1 MKHKGFTL
9 IELLAV
15 IVILAIIAL
24 MVTPMIQDLIE
35 SSRYASAV
43 DSALA
48 YVAGAN
54 SQAASDTGIGGFED
68 FSLNLTEED
77 SLETGITDEEL
88 AKIKY
93 KGKGPTY
100 VYLHFDTKSKQ
111 VSDAKFCI
119 WGFSI
124 DYDNQNG
131 ASKSDISY
139 CGETEPEGEVSCDV
153 LRGNTYDDTTTFKI
167 NNVEDLVCI
176 SEMAKTKTFE
186 GKTIYLIK
194 DIDFNED
201 SSYENPNGTDFG
213 DINGNGNIE
222 GLKTELTTASG
233 FYPIGSSTVPFKGLF
248 EGYAKSI
255 SNLMINRTQDNVGL
269 FGYNQGTIRGFTIF
283 SNITGNGNVGGLV
296 GNNSGTVNEIAISS
310 NVEAAGSNCGGV
322 VGVTSNNSIIK
333 SVLVK
338 AATVKSSSGTG
349 GILGYGTKVTL
360 TGIIEGGTV
369 TGNHFPGIIAGRNS
383 TGSYTGYYASGRI
396 SGTTGN
402 YNGGGYAYVLRD
414 EILNAYDK
422 VLDTYIGGDND
433 DSGYYFDYES
443 DDSSNI
449 VIKRVTKNPI
459 KFTLKGHG
467 TETDPYIIDNYNHY
481 KEATTLAGDG
491 NSYKF
496 KITEDID
503 FSGKHYYAL
512 GTNGNTFN
520 SDISGDMHTLSNIA
534 FNCAENCGLISQN
547 SKTIEGLNLNNITI
561 TSGNDNVGSLVGYNT
576 GMIKGINVSNVVLTG
591 NGNVG
596 GIVGNNNGT
605 VNEIAISSNV
615 EAAGSNCGGV
625 VGVTSNNSIIKSV
638 LVKAATVKSSS
649 GTGGILGYG
658 TKVTLTGIIEG
669 GTVTGNHFPGIIAG
683 RNSTGSYTG
692 YYASGRI
699 SGTTGNYNG
708 GGIGYTL
715 VPPTTVTYSNTEID
729 SLTYYNNVGV
739 LDTVINGD
747 DDNSGYY
754 MQYNDSADS
763 IIVVK
768 AGSTSN
774 SSNPSNPVNT
784 SSPVPIIETKV
795 GDNPPTCVLNEVIPR
810 SAGIQA
816 VLTCEDEEG
825 APIIRSQWNVNKNAV
840 TNQFSDT
847 GIIKEGTVSGNSK
860 TVRPYWS
867 TSNTISVP
875 TPNTCYYYR
884 FGAQDASGNWSYYVT
899 DECYYGFSN

>member
-1 MKHKGFTL
+1 MK
-9 IELLAV
+9 E
-15 IVILAIIAL
+15 
-24 MVTPMIQDLIE
+24 
-35 SSRYASAV
+35 
-43 DSALA
+43 
-48 YVAGAN
+48 
-54 SQAASDTGIGGFED
+54 
-68 FSLNLTEED
+68 
-77 SLETGITDEEL
+77 
-88 AKIKY
+88 
-93 KGKGPTY
+93 
-100 VYLHFDTKSKQ
+100 
-111 VSDAKFCI
+111 
-119 WGFSI
+119 
-124 DYDNQNG
+124 
-131 ASKSDISY
+131 
-139 CGETEPEGEVSCDV
+139 
-153 LRGNTYDDTTTFKI
+153 
-167 NNVEDLVCI
+167 
-176 SEMAKTKTFE
+176 
-186 GKTIYLIK
+186 KTIYLIK

-213 DINGNGNIE
+213 DINGNGDIE
-222 GLKTELTTASG
+222 GLKVELTTGKG
-233 FYPIGSSTVPFKGLF
+233 FNPIGSSSVPFKGLF

-269 FGYNQGTIRGFTIF
+269 FGYNQGTIRGFTIS
-283 SNITGNGNVGGLV
+283 SNIAGNNNVGGIV

-338 AATVKSSSGTG
+338 VATVKSSSGTG
-349 GILGYGTKVTL
+349 GILGYGTNVTL
-360 TGIIEGGTV
+360 
-369 TGNHFPGIIAGRNS
+369 
-383 TGSYTGYYASGRI
+383 
-396 SGTTGN
+396 
-402 YNGGGYAYVLRD
+402 
-414 EILNAYDK
+414 
-422 VLDTYIGGDND
+422 IG
-433 DSGYYFDYES
+433 
-443 DDSSNI
+443 
-449 VIKRVTKNPI
+449 V
-459 KFTLKGHG
+459 
-467 TETDPYIIDNYNHY
+467 
-481 KEATTLAGDG
+481 
-491 NSYKF
+491 
-496 KITEDID
+496 
-503 FSGKHYYAL
+503 
-512 GTNGNTFN
+512 
-520 SDISGDMHTLSNIA
+520 
-534 FNCAENCGLISQN
+534 
-547 SKTIEGLNLNNITI
+547 
-561 TSGNDNVGSLVGYNT
+561 
-576 GMIKGINVSNVVLTG
+576 
-591 NGNVG
+591 
-596 GIVGNNNGT
+596 
-605 VNEIAISSNV
+605 
-615 EAAGSNCGGV
+615 
-625 VGVTSNNSIIKSV
+625 
-638 LVKAATVKSSS
+638 
-649 GTGGILGYG
+649 
-658 TKVTLTGIIEG
+658 IEG

-747 DDNSGYY
+747 DDDSGYY

-768 AGSTSN
+768 AGTPSGGGTNPGGST
-774 SSNPSNPVNT
+774 NPS
-784 SSPVPIIETKV
+784 SPIPIIGNSV
-795 GDNPPTCVLNEVIPR
+795 GTNPPTCVLNEVIPR